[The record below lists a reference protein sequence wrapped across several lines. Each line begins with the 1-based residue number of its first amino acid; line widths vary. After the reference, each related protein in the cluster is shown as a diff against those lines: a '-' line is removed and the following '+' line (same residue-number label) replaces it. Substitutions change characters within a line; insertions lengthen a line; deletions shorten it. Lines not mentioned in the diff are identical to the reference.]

1 MFVDQTRNDNRATKE
16 KGRGLG
22 TSVPFSR
29 FYLTSSFHILR
40 PTETDTRSAPSHS
53 PTPSHAV
60 PSRSVYV
67 SHLSFVITS
76 SRSTLASLHTSPRS
90 HPLSHVREVATSLLP
105 PSSSQYTSSPTLTTP
120 PTKDQTQTP
129 PSHILGSLALS
140 PAVCL
145 TTQIHSSLIS
155 HPPSHHVEELS
166 TSPRTVS
173 HPLLLHTDSSS
184 PSTLPSPQTHSP
196 NTSSHSTHSSSHI
209 HHSLHQTRFDSIT
222 TTPHPTLHS
231 NPTPH
236 SIHSLSYQ
244 EVYESLRDQIHTSQT
259 HFLLS
264 LPMHST
270 SSSHPST
277 PIHSTSNESAS
288 HLQSFHT
295 HSQATT
301 SQHTLLTP
309 TSIDK
314 YCIYSTE

>member
-1 MFVDQTRNDNRATKE
+1 M
-16 KGRGLG
+16 
-22 TSVPFSR
+22 
-29 FYLTSSFHILR
+29 
-40 PTETDTRSAPSHS
+40 
-53 PTPSHAV
+53 
-60 PSRSVYV
+60 
-67 SHLSFVITS
+67 
-76 SRSTLASLHTSPRS
+76 
-90 HPLSHVREVATSLLP
+90 
-105 PSSSQYTSSPTLTTP
+105 P
-120 PTKDQTQTP
+120 PTKDHTQTP

-140 PAVCL
+140 PAACL